1 MLKSLS
7 KTSAMPRFFTPSPC
21 KRGRL
26 LGICKRWMGDGG
38 LTERE
43 EEGSSRIRVDL
54 APHVSEEENDAD
66 KAAKAKGY

>member
-1 MLKSLS
+1 
-7 KTSAMPRFFTPSPC
+7 
-21 KRGRL
+21 
-26 LGICKRWMGDGG
+26 MGDGG